1 MKTLHR
7 LASLLGLASLVL
19 AACGAG
25 GGQADNL
32 LDAIKQRGYI
42 VVSTDPN
49 YMPQSG
55 LNTEGTRPADTK
67 CPDELYTPA
76 EMQGFDVAV
85 ANEVGNRLGVE
96 TCFATPDWDLV
107 ASGNWGGRWDISV
120 GSMTV
125 KPPRPDIFYFTTP
138 YYAPTG
144 VVGVPADSTLTS
156 VEELAGQP
164 VCVATATTYLDWING
179 ALDLNAEDIYVQA
192 PDGIQIVE
200 LSTDQEC
207 PQALQAG
214 RDDFVAYVTSKTVVD
229 SNLAEG
235 MAVKQLGGDLF
246 REKDAIAID
255 KASTVDPTSL
265 VAELDRIVKEMHADG
280 TLSELSIQWFGT
292 DLTQGLVE

>member
-19 AACGAG
+19 AACGAGG

-120 GSMTV
+120 G
-125 KPPRPDIFYFTTP
+125 
-138 YYAPTG
+138 
-144 VVGVPADSTLTS
+144 
-156 VEELAGQP
+156 
-164 VCVATATTYLDWING
+164 
-179 ALDLNAEDIYVQA
+179 
-192 PDGIQIVE
+192 
-200 LSTDQEC
+200 
-207 PQALQAG
+207 
-214 RDDFVAYVTSKTVVD
+214 
-229 SNLAEG
+229 
-235 MAVKQLGGDLF
+235 
-246 REKDAIAID
+246 
-255 KASTVDPTSL
+255 
-265 VAELDRIVKEMHADG
+265 
-280 TLSELSIQWFGT
+280 
-292 DLTQGLVE
+292 